1 MDKLVIAIVQD
12 QDASILIEEVTKAN
26 FRVTK
31 LSSSGGFLKSGN
43 TTLLMGVQGDQV
55 KDLLKIIEKNC
66 KTREVA
72 TSLLTVTMPGESYAP
87 YPVNVTVGGATVFI
101 LDVDQYIRY

>member
-72 TSLLTVTMPGESYAP
+72 TSLLTVTMLGESYAP

-101 LDVDQYIRY
+101 LDVDQYVRY